1 MAEIINSDIY
11 GDITHLQYLLIG
23 KESNITLNHRI
34 ISIFGEDPSKNYL
47 PSEIYDMLKP
57 DFPDITRDKVT
68 QLLDKLVEQNNLQR
82 ILNTQKSTKAPELLK
97 DLKNRNPYMLTKTGR
112 LTHETLLRL
121 RDMEFE
127 IKTQFDNVF
136 FKNIKEALET
146 ILSNLKY
153 VTEHKTIDS
162 KTADIVLKAIDTA
175 QQSYD
180 DITQSV
186 NNLKVNHA
194 EIQSLVADF
203 ENDTLL
209 ENLKDFTYRMSQYI
223 EDIYNETFVKDNI
236 KQIQNLT
243 ESLKSYNDVT
253 FYDFYDEV
261 MHKTSIN
268 LEVIIVEGKNDLYSG
283 NIDRAVK
290 RTKLILNK
298 RHIIDNIDT
307 DLSTLIFNVTETL
320 KMIRDNMKNKHQQS
334 LFIRQAKEL
343 NDIDTIEEAHQLFE
357 NQFNTVEIN
366 HFNSKHTEV
375 NTKYDL
381 IFLDTSEKKRIQQI
395 KPKKQYITQ
404 SKEDIERL
412 EQHRKEREQQIELF
426 NNKIRMLFDNNGLLK
441 STYINDE
448 DIFSKLQKDIVQAI
462 ISDRYEST
470 LGQSTSDFKIIIERI
485 DGNDQ
490 ETIIKSPT
498 RKITTSEVVIKR
510 KDVY

>member
-1 MAEIINSDIY
+1 MAEKINSDVY

-47 PSEIYDMLKP
+47 PSEIYEILKP
-57 DFPDITRDKVT
+57 DFPDITKDKVT

-127 IKTQFDNVF
+127 IKTQFDNIF
-136 FKNIKEALET
+136 FKNIKDALET

-162 KTADIVLKAIDTA
+162 KTADTVLKAIDTA

-209 ENLKDFTYRMSQYI
+209 ENLKDFTYRMSRYI
-223 EDIYNETFVKDNI
+223 EDIYKETFVKDNI
-236 KQIQNLT
+236 VQIQKLT

-283 NIDRAVK
+283 NIDRAIK
-290 RTKLILNK
+290 RTKALLNK
-298 RHIIDNIDT
+298 RHIIDNIDNE
-307 DLSTLIFNVTETL
+307 LSILFFNVNTTL

-343 NDIDTIEEAHQLFE
+343 DDIDTIEEAHQLFE
-357 NQFNTVEIN
+357 NQFNTIEIN
-366 HFNSKHTEV
+366 HFNSKHAEV

-381 IFLDTSEKKRIQQI
+381 IFLDTSEKKRVQRT

-412 EQHRKEREQQIELF
+412 EQRRKERQQQIELF
-426 NNKIRMLFDNNGLLK
+426 NNKVRMLFDDNGLLK

-448 DIFSKLQKDIVQAI
+448 DIFSKLQKEIVQAI
-462 ISDRYEST
+462 ISNRCEST
-470 LGQSTSDFKIIIERI
+470 LGQSTSDFTIIIERVK
-485 DGNDQ
+485 DNDQ
-490 ETIIKSPT
+490 ETTIESPT
-498 RKITTSEVVIKR
+498 RKITTSKVVIKR

>member
-1 MAEIINSDIY
+1 MAQKINSDVY

-23 KESNITLNHRI
+23 KEPNITLNHRI

-57 DFPDITRDKVT
+57 DFPDITKDKVT

-162 KTADIVLKAIDTA
+162 KTADMVLKAIDTA

-283 NIDRAVK
+283 NIDRAIK
-290 RTKLILNK
+290 RTKAILNK
-298 RHIIDNIDT
+298 HHIIDNIDNE
-307 DLSTLIFNVTETL
+307 LSILFFNVNTTL

-357 NQFNTVEIN
+357 NQFNTIEIN
-366 HFNSKHTEV
+366 HFNSKHAEV

-381 IFLDTSEKKRIQQI
+381 IFLDTSEKKRVQRT

-412 EQHRKEREQQIELF
+412 EQRRKERQQQIELF
-426 NNKIRMLFDNNGLLK
+426 NNKIRMLFDDNGLLK

-448 DIFSKLQKDIVQAI
+448 NIFSKLQKEIVQAI
-462 ISDRYEST
+462 ISNRCEST
-470 LGQSTSDFKIIIERI
+470 LGQSTSDFTIIIERVK
-485 DGNDQ
+485 DNNQ
-490 ETIIKSPT
+490 ETTIESPT
-498 RKITTSEVVIKR
+498 RKITTSKVVIKR

>member
-1 MAEIINSDIY
+1 
-11 GDITHLQYLLIG
+11 
-23 KESNITLNHRI
+23 
-34 ISIFGEDPSKNYL
+34 
-47 PSEIYDMLKP
+47 
-57 DFPDITRDKVT
+57 
-68 QLLDKLVEQNNLQR
+68 
-82 ILNTQKSTKAPELLK
+82 
-97 DLKNRNPYMLTKTGR
+97 
-112 LTHETLLRL
+112 
-121 RDMEFE
+121 
-127 IKTQFDNVF
+127 
-136 FKNIKEALET
+136 
-146 ILSNLKY
+146 
-153 VTEHKTIDS
+153 
-162 KTADIVLKAIDTA
+162 
-175 QQSYD
+175 
-180 DITQSV
+180 
-186 NNLKVNHA
+186 
-194 EIQSLVADF
+194 
-203 ENDTLL
+203 
-209 ENLKDFTYRMSQYI
+209 
-223 EDIYNETFVKDNI
+223 
-236 KQIQNLT
+236 
-243 ESLKSYNDVT
+243 
-253 FYDFYDEV
+253 

-307 DLSTLIFNVTETL
+307 DLSTLLFNVMETL
-320 KMIRDNMKNKHQQS
+320 KMIRDNIKNKHQQS

-366 HFNSKHTEV
+366 HFNSKHAEV

-381 IFLDTSEKKRIQQI
+381 IFLDTSEKKRVRQI

-426 NNKIRMLFDNNGLLK
+426 NNKVRMLFDNNGLLK

-462 ISDRYEST
+462 ISNRCEST
-470 LGQSTSDFKIIIERI
+470 LGLSTSDFKIIIERI
-485 DGNDQ
+485 DDNNQ
-490 ETIIKSPT
+490 ETTIKSPT

>member
-1 MAEIINSDIY
+1 MAQKINSDVY

-47 PSEIYDMLKP
+47 PSEIYDMLKS

-283 NIDRAVK
+283 NIDRAIK
-290 RTKLILNK
+290 RTKAILNK
-298 RHIIDNIDT
+298 HHIIDNIDNE
-307 DLSTLIFNVTETL
+307 LSILFFNVNATL

-357 NQFNTVEIN
+357 NQFNTIEIN
-366 HFNSKHTEV
+366 HFNSKHAEV

-381 IFLDTSEKKRIQQI
+381 IFLDTSEKKRVQRT

-412 EQHRKEREQQIELF
+412 EQRRKERQQQIELF
-426 NNKIRMLFDNNGLLK
+426 NNKVRMLFDDNGLLK

-448 DIFSKLQKDIVQAI
+448 DIFSKLQKEIVQAI
-462 ISDRYEST
+462 ISNRCEST
-470 LGQSTSDFKIIIERI
+470 LGQSTSDFTIIIERI
-485 DGNDQ
+485 KDNNQ
-490 ETIIKSPT
+490 ETTIESPT
-498 RKITTSEVVIKR
+498 RKITTSKVVIKR

>member
-1 MAEIINSDIY
+1 MSKKVQSNIY

-47 PSEIYDMLKP
+47 PSEMYNILKP
-57 DFPDITRDKVT
+57 DFPEITEDKVT
-68 QLLDKLVEQNNLQR
+68 QLLDNLVEQNNLQR

-97 DLKNRNPYMLTKTGR
+97 DLKNRNPYMLTKIGR
-112 LTHETLLRL
+112 LTHATLLRL

-136 FKNIKEALET
+136 FKNIKEFLET

-153 VTEHKTIDS
+153 VTGHKTIDS
-162 KTADIVLKAIDTA
+162 KTADMVLKAIDTA

-209 ENLKDFTYRMSQYI
+209 ENLKDFTYRMSRYI
-223 EDIYNETFVKDNI
+223 EDIYKETFVKDNI
-236 KQIQNLT
+236 VQIQKLT

-283 NIDRAVK
+283 NIDRAIK
-290 RTKLILNK
+290 RTKALLNK
-298 RHIIDNIDT
+298 RHIIDNIDNE
-307 DLSTLIFNVTETL
+307 LSILFFNVNTTL

-343 NDIDTIEEAHQLFE
+343 NDIDSIEEAHQLFE
-357 NQFNTVEIN
+357 NQFNTIEVN
-366 HFNSKHTEV
+366 HFNSKHAEV

-381 IFLDTSEKKRIQQI
+381 IFLDTSEKKRAQQV

-404 SKEDIERL
+404 SKEDVERL
-412 EQHRKEREQQIELF
+412 EQRRKERQQQIELF
-426 NNKIRMLFDNNGLLK
+426 NNKIRMLFNENGLLK
-441 STYINDE
+441 STYIDDE
-448 DIFSKLQKDIVQAI
+448 DIFSRFQKDIVQAM
-462 ISDRYEST
+462 ISDRHEST
-470 LGQSTSDFKIIIERI
+470 LGQSTSDFTIIIKRI
-485 DGNDQ
+485 KNNDQ
-490 ETIIKSPT
+490 ETIIESPT
-498 RKITTSEVVIKR
+498 RRIITSKVVIKR

>member
-1 MAEIINSDIY
+1 MAQKINSDVY

-23 KESNITLNHRI
+23 KEPNITLNHRI

-57 DFPDITRDKVT
+57 DFPDITKDKVT

-162 KTADIVLKAIDTA
+162 KTADMVLKAIDTA

-223 EDIYNETFVKDNI
+223 EDIYN
-236 KQIQNLT
+236 L
-243 ESLKSYNDVT
+243 SL
-253 FYDFYDEV
+253 
-261 MHKTSIN
+261 I
-268 LEVIIVEGKNDLYSG
+268 
-283 NIDRAVK
+283 
-290 RTKLILNK
+290 
-298 RHIIDNIDT
+298 HI
-307 DLSTLIFNVTETL
+307 
-320 KMIRDNMKNKHQQS
+320 
-334 LFIRQAKEL
+334 
-343 NDIDTIEEAHQLFE
+343 
-357 NQFNTVEIN
+357 
-366 HFNSKHTEV
+366 
-375 NTKYDL
+375 
-381 IFLDTSEKKRIQQI
+381 
-395 KPKKQYITQ
+395 
-404 SKEDIERL
+404 
-412 EQHRKEREQQIELF
+412 
-426 NNKIRMLFDNNGLLK
+426 
-441 STYINDE
+441 
-448 DIFSKLQKDIVQAI
+448 
-462 ISDRYEST
+462 
-470 LGQSTSDFKIIIERI
+470 
-485 DGNDQ
+485 
-490 ETIIKSPT
+490 
-498 RKITTSEVVIKR
+498 
-510 KDVY
+510 

>member
-1 MAEIINSDIY
+1 MAGKINSDVY

-23 KESNITLNHRI
+23 NESNITLNHRI

-47 PSEIYDMLKP
+47 PSEMYNILKP
-57 DFPDITRDKVT
+57 DFPEITEDKVI
-68 QLLDKLVEQNNLQR
+68 QLLDNLVKQNNLQR
-82 ILNTQKSTKAPELLK
+82 ILNTQKSTKRPNTLTE
-97 DLKNRNPYMLTKTGR
+97 LKNKNPYMLTKTGR

-121 RDMEFE
+121 KDMEFE

-136 FKNIKEALET
+136 FKNIKDALET

-162 KTADIVLKAIDTA
+162 KTADTVLKAIDTA

-209 ENLKDFTYRMSQYI
+209 ENLKDFTYRMSRYI
-223 EDIYNETFVKDNI
+223 NDIYNEKFEKDNI
-236 KQIQNLT
+236 REIQNLT

-268 LEVIIVEGKNDLYSG
+268 LEVIIVEGENDLYSG
-283 NIDRAVK
+283 NIDRAIK

-298 RHIIDNIDT
+298 RHIIDNIDS
-307 DLSTLIFNVTETL
+307 DLSTLLYNVIETL

-343 NDIDTIEEAHQLFE
+343 NDTNSIEEAHQLFE
-357 NQFNTVEIN
+357 NQFNTIEIN
-366 HFNSKHTEV
+366 HFNSKHAEV

-381 IFLDTSEKKRIQQI
+381 IFLNTSEKKRVQRV

-412 EQHRKEREQQIELF
+412 EQHRKERQQQIELF
-426 NNKIRMLFDNNGLLK
+426 NNKVRMLFDDNGLLK
-441 STYINDE
+441 STYIDDE

-462 ISDRYEST
+462 ISNRYEST
-470 LGQSTSDFKIIIERI
+470 LGQSTSDFIIIIERV
-485 DGNDQ
+485 DNDNQ
-490 ETIIKSPT
+490 ETTITSPT
-498 RKITTSEVVIKR
+498 RKITTPKVIIKR

>member
-1 MAEIINSDIY
+1 MAQKINSDVY

-47 PSEIYDMLKP
+47 PSEIYDILKP

-112 LTHETLLRL
+112 LTHETLLKL
-121 RDMEFE
+121 KDMEFE

-153 VTEHKTIDS
+153 VIEHKTIDS
-162 KTADIVLKAIDTA
+162 KTADMVLKAIDTA

-194 EIQSLVADF
+194 EIQSLIADF

-209 ENLKDFTYRMSQYI
+209 DNLKDFTYRMSRYI
-223 EDIYNETFVKDNI
+223 NDIYNETFVKDNI
-236 KQIQNLT
+236 EQIQILT

-283 NIDRAVK
+283 NIDRAIK

-298 RHIIDNIDT
+298 RHIIDNIDF
-307 DLSTLIFNVTETL
+307 DLSTLLYNVIETL

-343 NDIDTIEEAHQLFE
+343 NDINTIEEAHQLFE
-357 NQFNTVEIN
+357 NQFNTIEIN
-366 HFNSKHTEV
+366 HFNSKHAEV

-381 IFLDTSEKKRIQQI
+381 IFLNTSEKKRVQRV

-404 SKEDIERL
+404 SKEDVERL
-412 EQHRKEREQQIELF
+412 EQRRQERQQQIELF
-426 NNKIRMLFDNNGLLK
+426 NKKVRMLFDDKGLLK
-441 STYINDE
+441 STYIDDE
-448 DIFSKLQKDIVQAI
+448 DIFSRLQKDIIQAI
-462 ISDRYEST
+462 ISNRYEST
-470 LGQSTSDFKIIIERI
+470 LGQSTSDFIIIIEHI
-485 DGNDQ
+485 KDNDQ
-490 ETIIKSPT
+490 ETIIESPT
-498 RKITTSEVVIKR
+498 RKITTSKVIIKR

>member
-1 MAEIINSDIY
+1 MAQKINSDVY

-47 PSEIYDMLKP
+47 PSEIYDMLKS

-127 IKTQFDNVF
+127 IKTQFDNIF

-153 VTEHKTIDS
+153 VTKHKTIDS

-236 KQIQNLT
+236 KQIQTLT
-243 ESLKSYNDVT
+243 KSLKSYNDVT

-283 NIDRAVK
+283 NIDRAIK
-290 RTKLILNK
+290 RTKAILNK
-298 RHIIDNIDT
+298 HHIIDNIDNE
-307 DLSTLIFNVTETL
+307 LSILFFNVNTTL

-357 NQFNTVEIN
+357 NQFNTIEIN
-366 HFNSKHTEV
+366 HFNSKHAKV

-381 IFLDTSEKKRIQQI
+381 IFLDTSEKKRVQRT

-412 EQHRKEREQQIELF
+412 EQRRKERQQQIELF
-426 NNKIRMLFDNNGLLK
+426 NNKVRMLFDDNGLLK

-448 DIFSKLQKDIVQAI
+448 DIFSKLQKEIVQAI
-462 ISDRYEST
+462 ISNRCEST
-470 LGQSTSDFKIIIERI
+470 LGQSTSDFTIIIERVK
-485 DGNDQ
+485 DNNQ
-490 ETIIKSPT
+490 ETTIESPT
-498 RKITTSEVVIKR
+498 RKITTSKVVIKR